1 MMRAC
6 FFNVPTWAR
15 VAGCPVR
22 NEVLGTDYT
31 AIVERAET
39 VLLPAFDAW
48 RSGEADA
55 KGPGAVHGTL
65 DWVFAEYRAD
75 RRFTKLDPNT
85 RRRNHEVGLD
95 TPGLGATAC
104 ATMRSRGSRRRVNR
118 RRLRERGCRSPRS
131 CERAIWMSRCVHSC
145 ARAYI
150 GHPLDTALGVFCLT
164 LCNDWRSLGKWFSRG
179 KTIGCEHKHPYPPSL
194 NLKAVLPQSQTV
206 AIASAAAW
214 RWSCRPSTQWQST
227 SPRLLRARNRQA
239 VANSKMPISPPPL
252 TGDQHRERAERHRPG
267 RSVGAAVLSMIAHTA
282 SMDVEY
288 HVVSPA
294 MVGLHPCPSSR
305 PI

>member
-1 MMRAC
+1 MAAPRVSMMRAC

-150 GHPLDTALGVFCLT
+150 GHPLDTALGIFCLT
-164 LCNDWRSLGKWFSRG
+164 LCNSTAHTRSGHWHPAARIEIPQCSR
-179 KTIGCEHKHPYPPSL
+179 
-194 NLKAVLPQSQTV
+194 
-206 AIASAAAW
+206 
-214 RWSCRPSTQWQST
+214 
-227 SPRLLRARNRQA
+227 LRRGG
-239 VANSKMPISPPPL
+239 S
-252 TGDQHRERAERHRPG
+252 
-267 RSVGAAVLSMIAHTA
+267 VLSFWDERGWQRTRSRPTSEGGSLDMRRPDFI
-282 SMDVEY
+282 SWR
-288 HVVSPA
+288 
-294 MVGLHPCPSSR
+294 GLHTLSNPIAQIRSR
-305 PI
+305 QRTRRKATAVKSAIH